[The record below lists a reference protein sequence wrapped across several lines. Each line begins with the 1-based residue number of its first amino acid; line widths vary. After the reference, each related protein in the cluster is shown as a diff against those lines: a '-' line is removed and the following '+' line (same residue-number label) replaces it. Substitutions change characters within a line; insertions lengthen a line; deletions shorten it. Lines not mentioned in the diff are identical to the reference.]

1 MIIDAGVFVIMIGTA
16 FGSLFITNNI
26 VRFGFVFKLIGVFL
40 FFALGMMMNAE
51 YDVAFTVTTSDPDG
65 ALNVTS
71 GAGSLQ
77 ATTELT
83 YIIGDGSSSNSNTSW
98 IGWLFILLGLVW
110 AGLFFMDIM
119 SMAGW

>member
-1 MIIDAGVFVIMIGTA
+1 MIIDAGVFVIMVGTA

-51 YDVAFTVTTSDPDG
+51 YDVAFTITTSDPDG
-65 ALNVTS
+65 A
-71 GAGSLQ
+71 GALQ
-77 ATTELT
+77 ATTELQ
-83 YIIGDGSSSNSNTSW
+83 YIIGDGEPSSNSNNSW
-98 IGWLFILLGLVW
+98 VGWLFILLGLVW